1 MDQVIFEEFKGTGNS
16 ELLLSREL
24 ADKRIF
30 PAIDIVQSSTR
41 REEMI
46 LSPEALEFAQ
56 NFRRQINGSSAADAM
71 QVLLQL
77 MKRSETN
84 ADLVGKPVEV

>member
-1 MDQVIFEEFKGTGNS
+1 VIFEEFKGTGNS

-41 REEMI
+41 REEM
-46 LSPEALEFAQ
+46 LLAPEALEFSHQ
-56 NFRRQINGSSAADAM
+56 FRRNVNGSGPADAM
-71 QVLLQL
+71 QTLLTM
-77 MKRSETN
+77 MKRSESN
-84 ADLVGKPVEV
+84 ADLVARTAPV

>member
-1 MDQVIFEEFKGTGNS
+1 VIFEEFKGTGNS

-46 LSPEALEFAQ
+46 LSPEAYEFAS
-56 NFRRQINGSSAADAM
+56 NFRRQINGSSPADAM
-71 QVLLQL
+71 QALLNL
-77 MKRSETN
+77 MRRTETN
-84 ADLVGKPVEV
+84 ADLIARPVGV

>member
-1 MDQVIFEEFKGTGNS
+1 NS

-46 LSPEALEFAQ
+46 LSPEALEFSQ
-56 NFRRQINGSSAADAM
+56 NFRRQINGVGAADAM
-71 QVLLQL
+71 QALLTI
-77 MKRSETN
+77 MKRSESN
-84 ADLVGKPVEV
+84 ADLVGKAVGV